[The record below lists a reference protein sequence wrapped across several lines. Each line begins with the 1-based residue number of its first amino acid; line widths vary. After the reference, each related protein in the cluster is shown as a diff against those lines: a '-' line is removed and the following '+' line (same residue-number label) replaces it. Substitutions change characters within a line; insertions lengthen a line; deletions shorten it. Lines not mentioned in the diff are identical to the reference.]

1 MKKNRKRVNPKMR
14 SVKEP
19 LDWLPFDPRIIPDIF
34 RFTYV
39 KGFAKFFLLLEIT
52 LALLV
57 VLGTLLL
64 VGMKIT
70 ALGL

>member
-1 MKKNRKRVNPKMR
+1 MLPQKR
-14 SVKEP
+14 SIKESF
-19 LDWLPFDPRIIPDIF
+19 DWLPLDRRIIPDIF

-52 LALLV
+52 LAMLV

-64 VGMKIT
+64 VGMKAT
-70 ALGL
+70 QVML